1 MGIEAQYGF
10 SGYNYQTNGCL
21 DTYTTCFRKL
31 VIFSDFGKK
40 LVSWVQIAKQLHR
53 FWSHFEE
60 VGDGLDGKIKLGNT
74 NPKYTY

>member
-40 LVSWVQIAKQLHR
+40 WVSWIQIVGSGQGP
-53 FWSHFEE
+53 
-60 VGDGLDGKIKLGNT
+60 VGDISDGVIEISW
-74 NPKYTY
+74 